1 MKEKNY
7 IVTLVYPVILK
18 TLRKFVDEAYESG
31 QLKSSPKAPQLKQKK
46 SDAQNILLGVLKQS
60 RSMIMSSERLKDLK
74 KSDQTTVV
82 AKREHSPKPAPKIS

>member
-31 QLKSSPKAPQLKQKK
+31 QLKSSPKASQLKQKK
-46 SDAQNILLGVLKQS
+46 SDA
-60 RSMIMSSERLKDLK
+60 
-74 KSDQTTVV
+74 
-82 AKREHSPKPAPKIS
+82 